1 LIRLVGWE
9 ARLFYTEGATVSE
22 ELEMKDLIAR
32 DIMNPDVIVAQ
43 ESMTIQE
50 LTDFLTSNMI
60 TGAPVVDEL
69 GKLVGVVSE
78 TDVVRSGAR
87 WDAAL
92 REKRESSYYL
102 RGWEDKID
110 EDELG
115 AFHVIED
122 EGLKVRDIMTPL
134 IFKVSE
140 KTSIAEMADTM
151 IGGRI
156 HRLIVTR
163 DDRVVGI
170 VTTLDMLKAIR
181 SYAT

>member
-1 LIRLVGWE
+1 MKNLV
-9 ARLFYTEGATVSE
+9 AQ
-22 ELEMKDLIAR
+22 
-32 DIMNPDVIVAQ
+32 DIMNRDVVVAQ
-43 ESMTIQE
+43 ESMTVQE
-50 LTDFLTSNMI
+50 LANFLTTNMI
-60 TGAPVVDEL
+60 TGAPVVDDM

-78 TDVVRSGAR
+78 TDIVRSGAR
-87 WDAAL
+87 RDAAL
-92 REKRESSYYL
+92 KEKRESSYYL

-110 EDELG
+110 EEELG
-115 AFHVIED
+115 EFHVIEE

-134 IFKVSE
+134 IFKVTE
-140 KTSIAEMADTM
+140 DTSIGEMADTM

-181 SYAT
+181 SHVGL

>member
-1 LIRLVGWE
+1 
-9 ARLFYTEGATVSE
+9 
-22 ELEMKDLIAR
+22 
-32 DIMNPDVIVAQ
+32 MNPDVIVAQ
-43 ESMTIQE
+43 ASMTVQE
-50 LTDFLTSNMI
+50 LTNFLTSNMI
-60 TGAPVVDEL
+60 TGAPVVDEF

-78 TDVVRSGAR
+78 TDIVRSGAR
-87 WDAAL
+87 RDVAIK
-92 REKRESSYYL
+92 EKRESSFYL

-122 EGLKVRDIMTPL
+122 EGLVVRDIMTPL

-140 KTSIAEMADTM
+140 DTSIAEMADMM

-156 HRLIVTR
+156 HRLIVTE
-163 DDRVVGI
+163 DDRVLGI

-181 SYAT
+181 SHAV

>member
-1 LIRLVGWE
+1 
-9 ARLFYTEGATVSE
+9 
-22 ELEMKDLIAR
+22 MKNLLAQ
-32 DIMNPDVIVAQ
+32 DIMNPNVIVAH

-50 LTDFLTSNMI
+50 LSNLLTSNMI
-60 TGAPVVDEL
+60 TGAPVVDES
-69 GKLVGVVSE
+69 GKLVGVVSG
-78 TDVVRSGAR
+78 TDIIRSGAR
-87 WDAAL
+87 RDAAL
-92 REKRESSYYL
+92 KEKREASYYL

-115 AFHVIED
+115 AFHIIED
-122 EGLKVRDIMTPL
+122 EGLKVQDIMTPL

-140 KTSIAEMADTM
+140 DTAIGEMADTM

-181 SYAT
+181 SHAG

>member
-1 LIRLVGWE
+1 
-9 ARLFYTEGATVSE
+9 
-22 ELEMKDLIAR
+22 MKNLTAR
-32 DIMNPDVIVAQ
+32 DIMNPEVIVAK
-43 ESMTIQE
+43 ERMTIQE
-50 LTDFLTSNMI
+50 LANFLTANMI
-60 TGAPVVDEL
+60 TGAPVVNDT

-78 TDVVRSGAR
+78 TDIVRSGAR
-87 WDAAL
+87 QDSAL
-92 REKRESSYYL
+92 KEKREASYYL
-102 RGWEDKID
+102 RGWEDRFD

-115 AFHVIED
+115 EFHVIEG
-122 EGLKVRDIMTPL
+122 EGLEVRDIMTPL

-140 KTSIAEMADTM
+140 DASIGEMADTM

-181 SYAT
+181 NFAGT

>member
-1 LIRLVGWE
+1 
-9 ARLFYTEGATVSE
+9 
-22 ELEMKDLIAR
+22 MKNLIAQ
-32 DIMNPDVIVAQ
+32 DIMNPNVIVAH

-50 LTDFLTSNMI
+50 LTNVLTSNMI
-60 TGAPVVDEL
+60 TGAPVVDES
-69 GKLVGVVSE
+69 GKLVGVVSG
-78 TDVVRSGAR
+78 TDIVRSGAR
-87 WDAAL
+87 RDAAL
-92 REKRESSYYL
+92 KEKREVSYYL

-115 AFHVIED
+115 EFHVIED

-140 KTSIAEMADTM
+140 DTSIAEMADTM

-156 HRLIVTR
+156 HRLIVTQ

-181 SYAT
+181 SHAG